1 MGRII
6 SIFLSVF
13 LYTGFSAAAQTPE
26 QYKKWQTDDFQEI
39 YEYVTLNLSMKDNY
53 PEAYLNKAQEK
64 LERALANDENNPLLL
79 SLAGYVTSIR
89 AKELF
94 KERTYDAYSS
104 SLLNNGENANTIL
117 EKRRAQACQLDQKAE
132 KYYLRAAEQQESNSM
147 VDLANYYRSGYIYES
162 KSANKFIILYATV
175 KAIPWLKKA
184 QALGNQQAG
193 IILGELYIKGE
204 SVPQDIKLGEELI
217 RKEVDEPSQLFY
229 ELGVNFVDGYGN
241 PDNHTNSWKNLS
253 AVKPYEYMYDGKVGL
268 YFLTRAADAG
278 NIDALF
284 FLALSYAGMHK
295 EHSDAA
301 WRNKI
306 VTQDMAKAFAFMK
319 KAALNEDDTIYPWYY
334 LALFYLH
341 GTGTPK
347 NTRLA
352 LEMLEKIVNGRN
364 DWDKAALKE
373 MIKKE
378 RAAAGR

>member
-1 MGRII
+1 MNRIA
-6 SIFLSVF
+6 SIFLLVF
-13 LYTGFSAAAQTPE
+13 LYAGFSAAAQTAE
-26 QYKKWQTDDFQEI
+26 QYKKWQTDDFREI
-39 YEYVTLNLSMKDNY
+39 NEYVTIYLSVNDNY
-53 PEAYLNKAQEK
+53 PEAYLNKALEK
-64 LERALANDENNPLLL
+64 LERALSNDENNPLLL
-79 SLAGYVTSIR
+79 SLAGYVTSIK
-89 AKELF
+89 AKEMF

-104 SLLNNGENANTIL
+104 SLLDNEENGNSIL
-117 EKRRAQACQLDQKAE
+117 EKRRAQACLLDQKAE
-132 KYYLRAAEQQESNSM
+132 KYYLRAVDQQESNSM
-147 VDLANYYRSGYIYES
+147 VDLANYYRAGYIYES
-162 KSANKFIILYATV
+162 NSASKFIILYATV

-241 PDNHTNSWKNLS
+241 PDNHSNSWKKLS
-253 AVKPYEYMYDGKVGL
+253 QVKPYEYLYDGKVGL
-268 YFLTRAADAG
+268 YFLTKAANAG
-278 NIDALF
+278 NIDARF

-295 EHSDAA
+295 DHSDAE
-301 WRNKI
+301 WRDKI
-306 VTQDMAKAFAFMK
+306 VTQDMVKAFAFMK
-319 KAALNEDDTIYPWYY
+319 KAAVNENDTIYPWYY
-334 LALFYLH
+334 LALFYLN

-347 NTRLA
+347 NTRLG

-364 DWDKAALKE
+364 DWDKEALKE